1 MLWMRVATGLV
12 LAPLFVLGLFG
23 LPPAGFSV
31 FIGVFLLL
39 SAWEWGGL
47 CGFST
52 TGKVIWTAA
61 LAAIAAS
68 IFLLEGA
75 LPDLRL
81 LLSGAGSVLWML
93 AAVLIFRFPRGRAVW
108 ARMSVRTAVGVVTM
122 IPAWSA
128 LTLLQARTG
137 GPWLVLWTM
146 VMVWGAD
153 IGAYFA
159 GHAYGRFKLM
169 PDVSPGKTLEGAAGG
184 LMLALIVSV
193 LLAALGAFGVAGV
206 TVVLLV
212 TALVVVASVFGDLL
226 ESLVKRVAGVK
237 DSGSLL
243 PGHGGVLDRVDGVL
257 AAAPVSAVAL
267 TLLDI
272 VPGGWMGR
280 VLS

>member
-23 LPPAGFSV
+23 LPPAGFSL
-31 FIGVFLLL
+31 FIGFFLLL

-52 TGKVIWTAA
+52 TGKVLWTIA
-61 LAAIAAS
+61 LAAIATAV
-68 IFLLEGA
+68 FLLESA
-75 LPDLRL
+75 LPELRFL
-81 LLSGAGSVLWML
+81 ISAFGAGLWLL
-93 AAVLIFRFPRGRAVW
+93 AAILIFLFPRGRDVW
-108 ARMSVRTAVGVVTM
+108 ARVSVRTAVGVVTM

-159 GHAYGRFKLM
+159 GHAYGKYKLM
-169 PDVSPGKTLEGAAGG
+169 PAVSPGKTLEGVAGG
-184 LMLALIVSV
+184 VMLALVVSV
-193 LLAALGAFGVAGV
+193 LLAALGTFGSAGV

-212 TALVVVASVFGDLL
+212 TALIVVASVFGDLL

-243 PGHGGVLDRVDGVL
+243 PGHGGILDRVDGVL

-280 VLS
+280 ILS

>member
-23 LPPAGFSV
+23 LSPAGFSV

-47 CGFST
+47 CGFSRG
-52 TGKVIWTAA
+52 GKVVWTAA
-61 LAAIAAS
+61 LAVIATS
-68 IFLLEGA
+68 IFVLEHA
-75 LPDLRL
+75 LPELRL
-81 LLSGAGSVLWML
+81 FVSGGGAALWLL
-93 AAVLIFRFPRGRAVW
+93 AAVLIFTFPRGRGVW
-108 ARMSVRTAVGVVTM
+108 TRVSVRTAVGIVTM

-128 LTLLQARTG
+128 LTLLQARAG

-159 GHAYGRFKLM
+159 GHAYGRHKLM
-169 PDVSPGKTLEGAAGG
+169 PAVSPGKTLEGAAGG

-193 LLAALGAFGVAGV
+193 LLAALGTFGSASV
-206 TVVLLV
+206 TIVLLV
-212 TALVVVASVFGDLL
+212 TALIVLASVFGDLL

-280 VLS
+280 VLW